1 MPREE
6 KGSPMGSYD
15 NSGSGSEG
23 GSSLAARRARLRGSL
38 ARASY
43 PPDEE
48 FPQAPGAPDPASGT
62 TETPVAASVAAEPPE
77 DQSSQFDP
85 TAMLGS
91 GGSGGTNAITSALS
105 GAMGSMKSRSA
116 GVKSTGQVTSQ
127 NAKVSKNNQGNSEPP
142 STGSEPYMP
151 ESQPLAAS
159 AHDLN
164 QQLPT
169 PEMPA
174 AYMVEPQSMPHI
186 FDQQPVQQNYDQQPA
201 QQNYEQ
207 QPAQQN
213 YDQQPGQQNY
223 DQQLAQQ
230 MYQQQ
235 PAPQMQDQQPPQ
247 PGQHTQPI
255 QQSQPSQ
262 NSMPVTVQPF
272 SQAPLQ
278 PLPAVPEQ
286 AVELLTSID
295 SALNAC
301 ATNLAAL
308 QRLSVEQTDV
318 LKGLTTTLQNQTLFE
333 IGLNLNSLTESLTAA
348 LEPMKAIGELVPA
361 MDQLV
366 TTLEGRETTAN
377 NEKLSPDQLV
387 TSLAD
392 QLSAGLIDP
401 WTFKCAYMAIY
412 PSEHPADLLHRLVEL
427 LGTQRLSGDLFRA
440 AYEAVQAA
448 EPPTRS
454 FKSASG
460 SGGGSESGS
469 GSIDAEIRHQ
479 IEELQRANE
488 ELSKR
493 QEERERELGNML
505 HQKEAEL
512 SEAQELLNS
521 RYDEFNSRYEEV
533 ADALNKREEEYRA
546 LLESKDMELVEK
558 ESELN
563 LLRAQMEEL
572 RNQTEE
578 MVKDLQK
585 QMTDAKIAKEE
596 QQNYQQKTGGF
607 FDPAPQPARNLFENG
622 QPKPLFEQAPQ
633 MVQQPQQQQGM
644 QQQAMQQPMQQQ
656 VNSGS
661 MPIVQA
667 PQSQTSSQSMPVQ
680 QAPQVP
686 QAPMSAGAPP
696 TGVQNTANRPAPQ
709 PAPTTPF
716 TPGAGS
722 YGSGV
727 RAQVF
732 EVIVRQALAGAP
744 WREICAGPMQV
755 NNISPEEVEAE
766 VKRRQALLNK

>member
-48 FPQAPGAPDPASGT
+48 FPQSAGAPDPA
-62 TETPVAASVAAEPPE
+62 PVAEESPAPAPAAPEPE

-85 TAMLGS
+85 TAMLG
-91 GGSGGTNAITSALS
+91 GGGGGTNAITSALS
-105 GAMGSMKSRSA
+105 AAMGPLKGHGS
-116 GVKSTGQVTSQ
+116 GKSTGAMSSSTKAGKNSQ
-127 NAKVSKNNQGNSEPP
+127 PAIQPP
-142 STGSEPYMP
+142 LPIAEPYMP
-151 ESQPLAAS
+151 EPQLA
-159 AHDLN
+159 
-164 QQLPT
+164 P
-169 PEMPA
+169 MPQEA
-174 AYMVEPQSMPHI
+174 
-186 FDQQPVQQNYDQQPA
+186 PA
-201 QQNYEQ
+201 QSVQIPE
-207 QPAQQN
+207 
-213 YDQQPGQQNY
+213 
-223 DQQLAQQ
+223 QQ
-230 MYQQQ
+230 MYEQHPLPEQHQQMADPQ
-235 PAPQMQDQQPPQ
+235 HQQMADPQHQHMADLQHQQMPEPQHQQMPEPQYQQMPEPQMLVPQASLPPATF
-247 PGQHTQPI
+247 PPI
-255 QQSQPSQ
+255 GG
-262 NSMPVTVQPF
+262 
-272 SQAPLQ
+272 PLQ

-286 AVELLTSID
+286 AVELLTNID

-366 TTLEGRETTAN
+366 STMEGRETLAN
-377 NEKLSPDQLV
+377 SEKLSPDQLV

-448 EPPTRS
+448 EPPARGFRS
-454 FKSASG
+454 TSG
-460 SGGGSESGS
+460 SSGGGEGGGS
-469 GSIDAEIRHQ
+469 SIDAEIRQQ

-488 ELSKR
+488 DLSKR

-505 HQKEAEL
+505 HQKETEL

-533 ADALNKREEEYRA
+533 ADALNKREEEYKA

-585 QMTDAKIAKEE
+585 QMTDVKIAKEE
-596 QQNYQQKTGGF
+596 QQNYPQKTGGF
-607 FDPAPQPARNLFENG
+607 FDPAPQPAHNLFANG

-633 MVQQPQQQQGM
+633 MVQQ
-644 QQQAMQQPMQQQ
+644 QQPMQQQ
-656 VNSGS
+656 MQQQPMQQQGNSGS
-661 MPIVQA
+661 MPVVQA
-667 PQSQTSSQSMPVQ
+667 PQQPQTQSQQMPVQ

-686 QAPMSAGAPP
+686 QAPMAAGAPP